1 MKRFVGWLLV
11 LAGGAATGWGGLSVL
26 TGASRTRLELSSD
39 LSVDAL
45 TGALAGIAVLTIGLI
60 WVRD

>member
-11 LAGGAATGWGGLSVL
+11 LAGGGAAGWGCLSVL
-26 TGASRTRLELSSD
+26 TGASRARIELGPD

-45 TGALAGIAVLTIGLI
+45 TGGLAGIAVLTIGLI

>member
-11 LAGGAATGWGGLSVL
+11 LAGGGAAGWGCLSAL
-26 TGASRTRLELSSD
+26 TGAARARIELGSD

-45 TGALAGIAVLTIGLI
+45 TGGLAGVAVLTVGLI